1 MKSYP
6 ASTKEM
12 KIMSDT
18 PLREKVLIVDDN
30 KQNIDLLL
38 DLFKDDYKVAVAI
51 TPERALKAARGEP
64 KPDIILLDILMP
76 GMDGYE
82 VCTLLKQD
90 EATQHIPII
99 FVTAVSEVMD
109 EAKGFAL
116 GAVDYIT
123 KPFHPPVVKARVQM
137 HLSLKRKQELLEK
150 FAFIDALTEIPNRR
164 RLEEVLN
171 REWHRASR
179 SGKPLSLLFLD
190 IDHFKQF
197 NDTYGHGRGDEALR
211 KIARE
216 IQRRLKR
223 GGDFVAR
230 YGGEEFVVVLPYS
243 DDETARS
250 TASMLSEAV
259 DGLGI
264 VHEASSAAPHLTVS
278 IGLITVQPCPKQSLE
293 HVMQVLDKAMYAA
306 KSDGR
311 HSIKMLK
318 P

>member
-1 MKSYP
+1 M
-6 ASTKEM
+6 A
-12 KIMSDT
+12 DANQ
-18 PLREKVLIVDDN
+18 REKILIVDDN

-38 DLFKDDYKVAVAI
+38 DLFKDDYRVSVAI
-51 TPERALKAARGEP
+51 TPERALKAARNDP

-82 VCTLLKQD
+82 VCALLKQD
-90 EATQHIPII
+90 ESTQNIPII

-116 GAVDYIT
+116 GGVDYIT
-123 KPFHPPVVKARVQM
+123 KPFHPPMVKARVQM
-137 HLSLKRKQELLEK
+137 QLNLKRKQELLEE

-179 SGKPLSLLFLD
+179 SGQPLSLLFLD
-190 IDHFKQF
+190 LDHFKQF

-211 KIARE
+211 RTARE
-216 IQRRLKR
+216 VQRNLRR
-223 GGDFVAR
+223 AGDFVAR
-230 YGGEEFVVVLPYS
+230 YGGEEFVVVLPYT
-243 DDETARS
+243 DEDTASSTAR
-250 TASMLSEAV
+250 MLSDAV
-259 DGLGI
+259 DGMGI
-264 VHEASSAAPHLTVS
+264 VHESSPVAPHLTVS
-278 IGLITVQPCPKQSLE
+278 IGLVTVRPTADQCIDD
-293 HVMQVLDKAMYAA
+293 VMKVLDKAMYAA

-311 HSIKMLK
+311 HVIKVLE

>member
-1 MKSYP
+1 MSY
-6 ASTKEM
+6 T
-12 KIMSDT
+12 T
-18 PLREKVLIVDDN
+18 RREKILIVDDN

-38 DLFKDDYKVAVAI
+38 DLFKEDYKVAVAI

-64 KPDIILLDILMP
+64 RPDIILLDILMP
-76 GMDGYE
+76 GMDGYQ

-109 EAKGFAL
+109 EAKGFAV
-116 GAVDYIT
+116 GGVDYIT
-123 KPFHPPVVKARVQM
+123 KPFHPPMVKARVQM
-137 HLSLKRKQELLEK
+137 HLNLKRKQELLEE

-164 RLEEVLN
+164 RLEEVLD

-211 KIARE
+211 RIARE
-216 IQRRLKR
+216 IHGRLRRA
-223 GGDFVAR
+223 GDFAAR

-243 DDETARS
+243 GEDTAKS
-250 TASMLSEAV
+250 TAGMLSEAD

-264 VHEASSAAPHLTVS
+264 VHEASPVASHLTVS
-278 IGLITVQPCPKQSLE
+278 IGVVTVQPHPEQSIE
-293 HVMQVLDKAMYAA
+293 DVMRTLDKAMYAA
-306 KSDGR
+306 KSEGR
-311 HSIKMLK
+311 HRIKMLK

>member
-1 MKSYP
+1 
-6 ASTKEM
+6 
-12 KIMSDT
+12 MSDT
-18 PLREKVLIVDDN
+18 TPREKILIVDDN

-90 EATQHIPII
+90 GATQHIPII

-109 EAKGFAL
+109 EARGFAV
-116 GAVDYIT
+116 GGVDYIT

-137 HLSLKRKQELLEK
+137 HLNHKRKQELLEE

-164 RLEEVLN
+164 RLEEVLH

-190 IDHFKQF
+190 IDHFKKF

-216 IQRRLKR
+216 IHGRLKR
-223 GGDFVAR
+223 AGDFAAR

-243 DDETARS
+243 DEDTAKT
-250 TASMLSEAV
+250 TACMLSESI

-264 VHEASSAAPHLTVS
+264 VHEASPLAPHLTVS
-278 IGLITVQPCPKQSLE
+278 IGLVTVQPCPGQSIE
-293 HVMQVLDKAMYAA
+293 HVMQILDKALYAA
-306 KSDGR
+306 KSEGR
-311 HSIKMLK
+311 HGIKILK